1 MSRLNFEY
9 PGPSWKYPN
18 KQANEFEIDD
28 IQKFEYSENTQENV
42 LIQMGLLEILVD
54 RLHFLLL
61 SSTETKAEKFVSI
74 GRASRILISKLIM
87 LHEGAQEKKSNIS
100 DMRNLINQT
109 VKDSNNLFYS
119 PNYEEDLRREMF
131 PIVDNLVLAV
141 AAICD
146 KNGIPSSSCELWEG
160 QKGKIDK
167 KTFVRITTNIRK
179 DMERISKLFEKMEK
193 RTKALNVQVEEKK
206 REIKAIEASREGLKA
221 TMKRKEHE
229 AETRFEDMRSQ
240 MQYKLDIAQSDTL
253 KVNERLSATLKEVE
267 CKSEEFKKA
276 RKSLEDLRRTSE
288 IHMAD

>member
-1 MSRLNFEY
+1 MKELRYGHIEQNEITF
-9 PGPSWKYPN
+9 KY
-18 KQANEFEIDD
+18 F
-28 IQKFEYSENTQENV
+28 
-42 LIQMGLLEILVD
+42 
-54 RLHFLLL
+54 
-61 SSTETKAEKFVSI
+61 
-74 GRASRILISKLIM
+74 
-87 LHEGAQEKKSNIS
+87 QEKKSNIS

-146 KNGIPSSSCELWEG
+146 KNGIPSSSCELWEE

-206 REIKAIEASREGLKA
+206 REIKAIEASRDGLKA

-229 AETRFEDMRSQ
+229 AETKFEDMRSQ

-288 IHMAD
+288 IHMADKNTDLLKQIDRNQTMEQRVDQLVSFIFFYKIVIINISR